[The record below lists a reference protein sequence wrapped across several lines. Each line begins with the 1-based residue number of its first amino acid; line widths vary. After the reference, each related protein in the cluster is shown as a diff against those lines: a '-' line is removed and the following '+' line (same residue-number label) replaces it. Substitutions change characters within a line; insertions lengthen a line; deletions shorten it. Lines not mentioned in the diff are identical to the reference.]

1 MDNDMQ
7 ATRMNDDI
15 GVEKVKET
23 NSAFKEAHLS
33 FSLRAT
39 TLGEESDFE
48 KSLKDSIIK
57 APVVESP
64 KVIISDEKIEDKV
77 IIEEK
82 QTEITPEVV
91 VEEPIAKAETLE
103 DKSLRK
109 EYPTPNNDVYG
120 MALKNYNVGDIIL
133 GEILAIEK
141 AGVFIDLNY
150 KCEGFVSNEELG
162 QSVKSTIKVGD
173 KINLFINQLETK
185 EGYTLLSK
193 KRADWEIS
201 WREAYQAYKLKEVVE
216 VNVEN
221 SVKGGLVANY
231 QGLKGFIPL
240 SLLSKANYERLDAL
254 NGKTISAIFVEVD
267 KKRKKIIFSNKT
279 PERME
284 MQAQSDILDTLEVG
298 QVVKGRIT
306 SIKDFGA
313 FVNINGIEGLIHISE
328 ISWDRIDKVEDILKV
343 GDTLDVFIL
352 GIDKDSKKISLGLK
366 QLTPDPWAKVDEMY
380 PIDSIVKGKV
390 SRITAFGAFIKLEKG
405 LEGLVHISELSY
417 EHVKKVE
424 DVVNIGDELEIKVLR
439 IIPEEQKIGLS
450 LKQAANEEDT
460 NDSTE
465 QEIVASKV
473 EVDVAD
479 SADIV
484 DGADVDDNVEVDV
497 ADEVAVTADTLD
509 DSEEK

>member
-1 MDNDMQ
+1 
-7 ATRMNDDI
+7 
-15 GVEKVKET
+15 
-23 NSAFKEAHLS
+23 
-33 FSLRAT
+33 
-39 TLGEESDFE
+39 
-48 KSLKDSIIK
+48 
-57 APVVESP
+57 
-64 KVIISDEKIEDKV
+64 
-77 IIEEK
+77 
-82 QTEITPEVV
+82 
-91 VEEPIAKAETLE
+91 
-103 DKSLRK
+103 
-109 EYPTPNNDVYG
+109 
-120 MALKNYNVGDIIL
+120 
-133 GEILAIEK
+133 
-141 AGVFIDLNY
+141 
-150 KCEGFVSNEELG
+150 
-162 QSVKSTIKVGD
+162 
-173 KINLFINQLETK
+173 
-185 EGYTLLSK
+185 
-193 KRADWEIS
+193 
-201 WREAYQAYKLKEVVE
+201 
-216 VNVEN
+216 
-221 SVKGGLVANY
+221 
-231 QGLKGFIPL
+231 
-240 SLLSKANYERLDAL
+240 
-254 NGKTISAIFVEVD
+254 
-267 KKRKKIIFSNKT
+267 
-279 PERME
+279 
-284 MQAQSDILDTLEVG
+284 
-298 QVVKGRIT
+298 VVKGRIT